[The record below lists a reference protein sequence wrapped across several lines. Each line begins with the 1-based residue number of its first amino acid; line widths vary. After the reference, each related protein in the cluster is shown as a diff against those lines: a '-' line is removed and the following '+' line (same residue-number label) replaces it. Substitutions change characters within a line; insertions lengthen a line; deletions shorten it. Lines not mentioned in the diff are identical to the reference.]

1 MSSFPPRH
9 DRPARPSRR
18 PGGLRGARL
27 VAAAALALLT
37 ALALAQAPATEEQP
51 APDSPVMRVD
61 TPAPRPDAPT
71 QDETAPGA
79 TDRDAT
85 EPDVTEPDVAEPD
98 ATAPDTTAPDE
109 APGDGPTPGDAA
121 PDDAAPDDAGPA
133 EATQDDAAPALEATL
148 EDGVVVARRD
158 GRPAWRWRPSRE
170 AGDPTAPLVDGDRLL
185 LAQGLYLL
193 TLDGEDGTVLA
204 RAPLPAPATE
214 LARDGD
220 AVTVT
225 VRHADGTSASLPV
238 EAGAVPAP
246 VRFGTVPEAFGGL
259 QAAARTAV
267 DPAAA
272 YERDPTDPWPALR
285 RALDLDA
292 DEGERDALL
301 DEATARAAE
310 LPFFEAARLAL
321 ALLDAGEPARFE
333 AAMDAAL
340 ADLAERGYDPRLL
353 TDPLLRSAYGLP
365 HDALVAALDDG
376 ALERARTVAP
386 YAWRLASEEA
396 PATVEALGRYAD
408 ALRADGAREEAELW
422 RGRVRDLQRAG
433 LTTWV
438 DALAQALA
446 RLGWAGVTG
455 LLAAAGLLW
464 LVLLAK
470 VWRAQTL
477 ARRQRRERGQASHPL
492 TRLWVPRH
500 ASTTEKLVLVLLLV
514 LAGFQATLA
523 GWHQGADEVPAAFRS
538 GTLAS
543 GPAVEAAEALPDT
556 PYAWLIRGVSLAQ
569 RGERA
574 AAEAAWRDA
583 GELAPALVNRAVLA
597 ENASDR
603 DALLEAALRL
613 DPREPVG
620 RWLAGRAADP
630 SPFHAEVAPDAPL
643 WSVPSPLETRL
654 ATAGDWRTSLRR
666 AATAPWRALPEARPE
681 GFPVWGWWAV
691 LLLGASLLVALVV
704 ALVVPR
710 PRVSRDAP
718 RTPLYHL
725 LALLVP
731 GAGHADELWG
741 LLLLA
746 PWALLGADALI
757 ALREGAGPLGLPL
770 SLEAWILAGLYAIN
784 LVGFV
789 VEASS
794 YRRRMWLLRERRPE
808 LARSYGLPPAPP
820 PAENA

>member
-1 MSSFPPRH
+1 MPSFLPRH

-18 PGGLRGARL
+18 SGGLRSARL

-37 ALALAQAPATEEQP
+37 TLALAQPAANEAP
-51 APDSPVMRVD
+51 APDTPAMRVG
-61 TPAPRPDAPT
+61 TPAPQPDAPGV
-71 QDETAPGA
+71 DETAP
-79 TDRDAT
+79 DPT
-85 EPDVTEPDVAEPD
+85 EPDE
-98 ATAPDTTAPDE
+98 TAPDPGAPVEGEPDE
-109 APGDGPTPGDAA
+109 VAPEDGDAEA
-121 PDDAAPDDAGPA
+121 APADDAVPDD
-133 EATQDDAAPALEATL
+133 ATQDDATEDDAAPVLGAAL
-148 EDGVVVARRD
+148 EDGVAVVRRD

-170 AGDPTAPLVDGDRLL
+170 AGDPTAPLVDGDRIL

-204 RAPLPAPATE
+204 RTPLPAPATG
-214 LARDGD
+214 LARGEDGV
-220 AVTVT
+220 AVSVT
-225 VRHADGTSASLPV
+225 HADGTTTSLPV

-246 VRFGTVPEAFGGL
+246 VRFGAVPEAFGAL

-267 DPAAA
+267 DAEAA
-272 YERDPTDPWPALR
+272 YQRDPTDPWPALR
-285 RALDLDA
+285 RALDA
-292 DEGERDALL
+292 DDEARDELL
-301 DEATARAAE
+301 DEALARAVE
-310 LPFFEAARLAL
+310 LPFFESARLAL
-321 ALLDAGEPARFE
+321 ALLDAGDPTRFE
-333 AAMDAAL
+333 VAMDAAL

-353 TDPLLRSAYGLP
+353 TDPFLRSAYGLP

-376 ALERARTVAP
+376 DLERARTLAP
-386 YAWRLASEEA
+386 YAWRLAAEEA
-396 PATVEALGRYAD
+396 PETVEALARFGRAV
-408 ALRADGAREEAELW
+408 RADGAREEADLW
-422 RGRVRDLQRAG
+422 RDRTRDLQRAG

-446 RLGWAGVTG
+446 RLGWAGVAG

-477 ARRQRRERGQASHPL
+477 TRRQRRERGQGTTPV

-500 ASTTEKLVLVLLLV
+500 ASTTEKLVLVSLLV
-514 LAGFQATLA
+514 LAGFQAALA
-523 GWHQGADEVPAAFRS
+523 GWHRGADEVPAAFRS

-556 PYAWLIRGVSLAQ
+556 PYAELIRGVSLAQ
-569 RGERA
+569 RGERSS
-574 AAEAAWRDA
+574 AEDAWRRA

-597 ENASDR
+597 EDPSDR
-603 DALLEAALRL
+603 EALLEAALRL

-620 RWLAGRAADP
+620 RWLAGRTDDP

-654 ATAGDWRTSLRR
+654 ATAGDWRATLSR

-681 GFPVWGWWAV
+681 PIPVWGWWA
-691 LLLGASLLVALVV
+691 LLLLFALLLVALVV
-704 ALVVPR
+704 ALVIPR

-718 RTPLYHL
+718 RTPLYHP

-741 LLLLA
+741 LLLLV

-757 ALREGAGPLGLPL
+757 AVRDGSGPLGLPL
-770 SLEAWILAGLYAIN
+770 NFELWILAGLWAVN

-794 YRRRMWLLRERRPE
+794 YRRRMWLLRERKPE